1 MREVNVKLINE
12 KIYEAFSELCF
23 KYEDDTK
30 NKIEKAYETSTGR
43 EKKVLELLMENEKEA
58 YEKRVP
64 LCQDTGM
71 AVVKLEIGQD
81 VHMTDGNIAEAVNKA
96 VRKAYKDSYL
106 RLSVVD
112 DPLFER
118 KNTKDNTPAL
128 ITYEIVPG
136 DKVKVYCMAKGFGSE
151 NASRLI
157 MLNPSDGVEG
167 IKREVLNCVR
177 EKGAN
182 ACPPLS
188 IGIGIGGSF
197 DKVAYLAK
205 KALLREEEYNG
216 DERYRKLEIEL
227 KDMINELGIGP
238 AGLKGNN
245 TCLSVKIEYYPT
257 HIAGLPFAINVNC
270 HAVRKAVFVI

>member
-1 MREVNVKLINE
+1 MREVSVRLINE

-23 KYEDDTK
+23 RYEYDTK

-81 VHMTDGNIAEAVNKA
+81 VHMTDGNVAEAVNEA

-136 DKVKVYCMAKGFGSE
+136 DKVKVYCMAKGYGSE
-151 NASRLI
+151 NASRLL
-157 MLNPSDGVEG
+157 MLHPSAGVEG
-167 IKREVLNCVR
+167 IKRAVLNCVR

>member
-81 VHMTDGNIAEAVNKA
+81 VHMTDGNIAEAVNEA

-205 KALLREEEYNG
+205 KALLREEEYND
-216 DERYRKLEIEL
+216 DERYRNLEIEL

>member
-81 VHMTDGNIAEAVNKA
+81 VHMTDGNIAEAVNEA

-182 ACPPLS
+182 ACQPLS

-245 TCLSVKIEYYPT
+245 ACLSVKIEYYPT

>member
-81 VHMTDGNIAEAVNKA
+81 VHMTDGNIAEAVNEA

-157 MLNPSDGVEG
+157 MLNPSDGIEG

-227 KDMINELGIGP
+227 KDMINELGTGP

>member
-1 MREVNVKLINE
+1 MREVSVRLINE

-71 AVVKLEIGQD
+71 AVVKLEIGQE
-81 VHMTDGNIAEAVNKA
+81 VILTEGFIADAVNDA
-96 VRKAYKDSYL
+96 VRRAYRDSYL

-118 KNTKDNTPAL
+118 VNTKDNTPAL

>member
-81 VHMTDGNIAEAVNKA
+81 VHMTDGNIAEAVNEA

-167 IKREVLNCVR
+167 IKRELLNCVR

-188 IGIGIGGSF
+188 SGIGIGGSF
-197 DKVAYLAK
+197 DKVSYLAK
-205 KALLREEEYNG
+205 KALLREEEYTG

>member
-81 VHMTDGNIAEAVNKA
+81 VHMTDGNIAEAVNEA

-167 IKREVLNCVR
+167 IKRELLNCVR
-177 EKGAN
+177 EKGTN

-238 AGLKGNN
+238 DGLKGNN

>member
-1 MREVNVKLINE
+1 MREVSVKLINE
-12 KIYEAFSELCF
+12 LIYKSFCELCF

-30 NKIEKAYETSTGR
+30 NKIEVAFNESEGR
-43 EKKVLELLMENEKEA
+43 EKKVLELLIENEAEA
-58 YEKRVP
+58 YKNRVP

-81 VHMTDGNIAEAVNKA
+81 VHLTEGDINESINDAI
-96 VRKAYKDSYL
+96 RRAYKDSYL

-118 KNTKDNTPAL
+118 KNTRDNTPAL
-128 ITYEIVPG
+128 ISYDIVPG
-136 DKVKVYCMAKGFGSE
+136 NGIKVYCMAKGFGSE
-151 NASRLI
+151 NASRLV
-157 MLNPSDGVEG
+157 MLNPADGIEG
-167 IKREVLNCVR
+167 IKREVLNCIK

-197 DKVAYLAK
+197 DKVACLAK
-205 KALLREEEYNG
+205 KALLREEEYNS
-216 DERYRKLEIEL
+216 DIRYRNLEIEL
-227 KDMINELGIGP
+227 KDMINEFGIGP
-238 AGLKGNN
+238 AGLKGKN
-245 TCLSVKIEYYPT
+245 TCLSVKIEYFPT

-270 HAVRKAVFVI
+270 HAVRKAVFEI

>member
-1 MREVNVKLINE
+1 MREVSVRLINE

-23 KYEDDTK
+23 RYETDIR
-30 NKIEKAYETSTGR
+30 NKIEKAFDSSTGR
-43 EKKVLELLMENEKEA
+43 EKKVLELLIENEREA
-58 YEKRVP
+58 YENRVP

-71 AVVKLEIGQD
+71 AVIKLEIGQE
-81 VHMTDGNIAEAVNKA
+81 VYLYDGDINETVNDA
-96 VRKAYKDSYL
+96 VRRAYKDSYL

-118 KNTKDNTPAL
+118 INTGDNTPAL
-128 ITYEIVPG
+128 ISYEIVPG
-136 DKVKVYCMAKGFGSE
+136 DKIKIYCMAKGFGSE
-151 NASRLI
+151 NASRLV
-157 MLNPSDGVEG
+157 MLNPAEGIEG
-167 IKREVLNCVR
+167 IKREVLNCVK

-205 KALLREEEYNG
+205 KALLREEEYNR
-216 DERYRKLEIEL
+216 DERYRNLEIEL
-227 KDMINELGIGP
+227 KDMINKLGIGP
-238 AGLKGNN
+238 AGLKGDN
-245 TCLSVKIEYYPT
+245 TCLSVKVEYFPT

-270 HAVRKAVFVI
+270 HAVRKAVIEL

>member
-81 VHMTDGNIAEAVNKA
+81 VHMTDGNIAEAVNEA

-238 AGLKGNN
+238 ASLKGNN

>member
-43 EKKVLELLMENEKEA
+43 EKKVLELLVENEKEA

-81 VHMTDGNIAEAVNKA
+81 VHMTDGNIAEAVNEA

-216 DERYRKLEIEL
+216 DERYRNLEIEL

-238 AGLKGNN
+238 AGLKGDN
-245 TCLSVKIEYYPT
+245 TCLSVKIEYYQT

>member
-81 VHMTDGNIAEAVNKA
+81 VHMTDGNIAEAVNEA

-205 KALLREEEYNG
+205 KALLSEEEYNG

>member
-81 VHMTDGNIAEAVNKA
+81 VQMTDGNIAEAVNEA

-216 DERYRKLEIEL
+216 DERYRNLEIEL

>member
-1 MREVNVKLINE
+1 MREVSVRLINE

-23 KYEDDTK
+23 RYEDSTK
-30 NKIEKAYETSTGR
+30 NRIEEACRTSTGR

-58 YEKRVP
+58 YTNRVP

-81 VHMTDGNIAEAVNKA
+81 VHMTDGNIAEAVNEA

-177 EKGAN
+177 EKGVN

>member
-43 EKKVLELLMENEKEA
+43 EKKVLELLVENEKEA

-81 VHMTDGNIAEAVNKA
+81 VHMTDGNIAEAVNEA

-216 DERYRKLEIEL
+216 DERYRNLEIEL
-227 KDMINELGIGP
+227 KDMINELGIGL
-238 AGLKGNN
+238 AGLKGDN

>member
-81 VHMTDGNIAEAVNKA
+81 VHMTDGNIAEAVNEA

-216 DERYRKLEIEL
+216 DERYRNLEIEL

-238 AGLKGNN
+238 AGLKGDN

-270 HAVRKAVFVI
+270 HAVRKAVFEI

>member
-81 VHMTDGNIAEAVNKA
+81 VHMTDGNIAEAVNEA

-216 DERYRKLEIEL
+216 DERYRNLEIEL

-245 TCLSVKIEYYPT
+245 TCLNVKIEYYPT

>member
-1 MREVNVKLINE
+1 MREVSVRLINE

-23 KYEDDTK
+23 RYEDNTK
-30 NKIEKAYETSTGR
+30 NRIEEACRTSTGR
-43 EKKVLELLMENEKEA
+43 EKKVLELLLENEKEA
-58 YEKRVP
+58 YTNRVP

-71 AVVKLEIGQD
+71 AVVKLEIGQE
-81 VHMTDGNIAEAVNKA
+81 VILTEGFIADAVNDA
-96 VRKAYKDSYL
+96 VRRAYRDSYL

-118 KNTKDNTPAL
+118 INTKDNTPAL
-128 ITYEIVPG
+128 ISYEIVG
-136 DKVKVYCMAKGFGSE
+136 GEDVKVYCMAKGFGSE

>member
-1 MREVNVKLINE
+1 MREVSVKLIGE

-81 VHMTDGNIAEAVNKA
+81 VHMTDGNIDEAVNEA
-96 VRKAYKDSYL
+96 VRRAYKDAYL

-128 ITYEIVPG
+128 ISYDIVPG
-136 DKVKVYCMAKGFGSE
+136 ERIKVYCMAKGFGSE
-151 NASRLI
+151 NASRLF
-157 MLNPSDGVEG
+157 MLNPSDGIEG
-167 IKREVLNCVR
+167 IKREVLNCVK

-197 DKVAYLAK
+197 DKVACLAK
-205 KALLREEEYNG
+205 KALLREKEHNR
-216 DERYRKLEIEL
+216 DERYRNLEIEL
-227 KDMINELGIGP
+227 RDMINELGIGP
-238 AGLKGNN
+238 AGLKGDN

-257 HIAGLPFAINVNC
+257 HIAGLPLAINVNC
-270 HAVRKAVFVI
+270 HAVRKAVIEI

>member
-30 NKIEKAYETSTGR
+30 NKIEKVYETSTGR

-81 VHMTDGNIAEAVNKA
+81 VHMTDGNVAEAVNEA

-205 KALLREEEYNG
+205 KALLREEEYNV
-216 DERYRKLEIEL
+216 DERYRNLEIEL

-238 AGLKGNN
+238 AGLKGDN

>member
-43 EKKVLELLMENEKEA
+43 EKKVLELLVENEKEA

-81 VHMTDGNIAEAVNKA
+81 VHMTDGNIAEAVNEA

-216 DERYRKLEIEL
+216 DERYRNLEIEL

-238 AGLKGNN
+238 AGLKGDN
-245 TCLSVKIEYYPT
+245 TCLSFKIEYYPT

>member
-23 KYEDDTK
+23 KYEYDTK

-81 VHMTDGNIAEAVNKA
+81 VHMTDGNIAEAVNEA

-157 MLNPSDGVEG
+157 MLNPGDGVEG

-216 DERYRKLEIEL
+216 DERYRNLEIEL

-238 AGLKGNN
+238 AGLKGDN